1 MTRIV
6 VLCDGTWN
14 SPKLAEPTHVVKLR
28 DALVNQAARDQL
40 VAYFPGVGTEREF
53 DGPVQRFL
61 NKWGG
66 GAFGW
71 GLDGK
76 VKRAYQF
83 IAEAHKFTENPE
95 IYLFGFSRGAYTARS
110 VAGMIRKC
118 GIVEDTS
125 PESINA
131 AFKLY
136 RKRGKRNHPDADHI
150 REERVRMSP
159 RYATSK
165 KEVEARGRDVPIVD
179 IAYMG
184 VWDTVGARGIPVAV
198 LGPVAALW
206 NLRYR
211 FHDMVL
217 SSLVRSARHAV
228 ALDETRKFYRPA
240 LWNNLDGAEGLN
252 EGRTGPLR
260 PYQQLWFVGHH
271 GTVGGSSSEQ
281 PLAALAQD
289 WVFRGAGRLALLE
302 EDALPTC
309 DPDPLCPYERPDGLF
324 FRAWRDGPDSRD
336 QLHASVEQRLAGDPA
351 YRPGSLENL
360 DQ

>member
-28 DALVNQAARDQL
+28 DALVNQAARGQL
-40 VAYFPGVGTEREF
+40 VAYFPGIGTEREF
-53 DGPVQRFL
+53 DGPVKRFF
-61 NKWGG
+61 NKFGG

-83 IAEAHKFTENPE
+83 IARAHQHAQNPE

-150 REERVRMSP
+150 QKARARISP
-159 RYATSK
+159 HFATSA
-165 KEVEARGRDVPIVD
+165 EDVAARGRDVPIVD
-179 IAYMG
+179 IAFMG

-228 ALDETRKFYRPA
+228 ALDETKKFYRPA
-240 LWNNLDGAEGLN
+240 LWNNLDGDEGLN
-252 EGRTGPLR
+252 GAQTGPLK

-271 GTVGGSSSEQ
+271 GTVGGSSREQ

-289 WVFRGAGRLALLE
+289 WVFRGAGRLTLL
-302 EDALPTC
+302 DDGALPTC
-309 DPDPLCPYERPDGLF
+309 EPDPLYPYTRPDGLF
-324 FRAWRDGPDSRD
+324 FRGWREGPKRPDE
-336 QLHASVEQRLAGDPA
+336 LHSSVHARLEGDPG
-351 YRPGSLENL
+351 YRPGSLKQL